1 MAEPNRVDYYENHY
15 SNDRKETTEEVVIYQ
30 QPVSRLRKISKMEKV
45 VFGILV
51 LFLLGV
57 SGLTIQLSN
66 RIAQQEQNIAT
77 IQEEKENLRGDVRE
91 LEQEKG
97 ELSRPERLK
106 NAAEKEGLE
115 KNEENIRNVTE

>member
-15 SNDRKETTEEVVIYQ
+15 SNDQVETTEEVVIYQ
-30 QPVSRLRKISKMEKV
+30 QPVSRLRKISNLEKV
-45 VFGILV
+45 VFGFLV
-51 LFLLGV
+51 LFLLGI

-66 RIAQQEQNIAT
+66 KIAQQEQNIAI
-77 IQEEKENLRGDVRE
+77 IQEEKENLRGDVKE

-106 NAAEKEGLE
+106 QAAEKEGLK